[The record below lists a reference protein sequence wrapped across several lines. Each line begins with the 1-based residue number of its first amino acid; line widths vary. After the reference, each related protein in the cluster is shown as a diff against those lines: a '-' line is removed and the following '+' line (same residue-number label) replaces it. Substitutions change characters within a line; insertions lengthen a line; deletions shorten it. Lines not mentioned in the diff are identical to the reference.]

1 MEAEKTKKRGIKAS
15 ELKKAM
21 RVFSYLKPWKYL
33 YALGLFFLLVTAL
46 ASLAFPALISKLFSS
61 DAGSI
66 SQNMALL
73 VGLLVIQAV
82 SGFFRILIFVKVTE
96 KSLASIRKEVFT
108 KLIQLPMTYFST
120 KRVGE
125 LNSRVASDTTQI
137 QETLTSTLAEF
148 VRQIVMIV
156 GGVVY
161 LAVISTKLTLFIVL
175 VMPTVMLIA
184 VVFGRFVRKYS
195 KKVQAEVAES
205 NVIVEESL
213 QAIQSVKSYVNEWFE
228 IKRYGKKVEQV
239 AQTAIKGGVYRAAMA
254 SFVIIGIFGSLV
266 AVIWFAV
273 GMVHTGELEQA
284 KLLDFIFYSVFIG
297 GSAGGLANVY
307 ANIQKTIGATED
319 LFEIL
324 DEEGENVDLE
334 KPNKLEPFQGEIE
347 FDNVHFAYPSRKDQ
361 QVLNGINFQVKPGEQ
376 VALVGMSG
384 AGKSTLVQL
393 LSQFYFPDKGE
404 VKFDGKPADTYNLS
418 ELRNEMALV
427 PQEVLLFGGS
437 IAENI
442 SYGKPGA
449 SHEEIKEA
457 AKKANAH
464 EFIESFS
471 EGYETLVGERGVQL
485 SGGQRQRVAIAR
497 AVLKD
502 PKILLLD
509 EATSSLDSESEK
521 LVQQAL
527 DKLMKG
533 RTSVVIAHRLST
545 IKNADQILVVKEGQI
560 LEKGTH
566 EELMKDDSGLYQQL
580 SKNQF
585 LS

>member
-1 MEAEKTKKRGIKAS
+1 
-15 ELKKAM
+15 
-21 RVFSYLKPWKYL
+21 
-33 YALGLFFLLVTAL
+33 
-46 ASLAFPALISKLFSS
+46 
-61 DAGSI
+61 
-66 SQNMALL
+66 
-73 VGLLVIQAV
+73 
-82 SGFFRILIFVKVTE
+82 
-96 KSLASIRKEVFT
+96 
-108 KLIQLPMTYFST
+108 
-120 KRVGE
+120 
-125 LNSRVASDTTQI
+125 
-137 QETLTSTLAEF
+137 
-148 VRQIVMIV
+148 MIV
-156 GGVVY
+156 GGIAY
-161 LAVISTKLTLFIVL
+161 LAVISIKLTLFIVL

-195 KKVQAEVAES
+195 KKVQTEVAAS
-205 NVIVEESL
+205 NVVVEESL
-213 QAIQSVKSYVNEWFE
+213 QAIQSVKSYANEWFE
-228 IKRYGKKVEQV
+228 VSRYGEKIDQV
-239 AQTAIKGGVYRAAMA
+239 AKTAIKGGVYRGAMA
-254 SFVIIGIFGSLV
+254 SFIIIGIFGSLV

-284 KLLDFIFYSVFIG
+284 KLLDFIFYAVFIG

-324 DEEGENVDLE
+324 DQDGENIELK
-334 KPNKLEPFQGEIE
+334 KPSKLDTFNGEIE
-347 FDNVHFAYPSRKDQ
+347 FKNVQFSYPSRKEQ
-361 QVLNGINFQVKPGEQ
+361 QILNGIDFQVKPGEQ

-384 AGKSTLVQL
+384 AGKSTVIQL

-404 VKFDGKPADTYNLS
+404 VKFDGKLATDYNLS

-442 SYGKPGA
+442 AYGKTGA
-449 SHEEIKEA
+449 SQEEIKEA

-464 EFIESFS
+464 EFIEKFP
-471 EGYETLVGERGVQL
+471 EGYDTLVGERGIQL

-521 LVQQAL
+521 LVQEAL
-527 DKLMKG
+527 DTLMKG

-545 IKNADQILVVKEGQI
+545 IKNADQILVMKEGKI
-560 LEKGTH
+560 IEMGKH
-566 EELMKDDSGLYQQL
+566 KELMKDDSGLYQQL

>member
-1 MEAEKTKKRGIKAS
+1 MEEEKQKKRGIKGS
-15 ELKKAM
+15 DLKKAM
-21 RVFSYLKPWKYL
+21 RVFSYLKPWRYL
-33 YALGLFFLLVTAL
+33 YALGIVFLMITAL
-46 ASLAFPALISKLFSS
+46 ASLAFPALISRLFSS
-61 DAGSI
+61 DALSI
-66 SQNMALL
+66 TQNMTLL
-73 VGLLVIQAV
+73 VVLLLVQATA
-82 SGFFRILIFVKVTE
+82 GFFRILIFVKVTE
-96 KSLASIRKEVFT
+96 RSLADIRRDVFT
-108 KLIQLPMTYFST
+108 KLIQLPMSYFSE

-125 LNSRVASDTTQI
+125 LNSRVSSDTTQI

-156 GGVVY
+156 GGIAY
-161 LAVISTKLTLFIVL
+161 LAVISIKLTLFIVL

-195 KKVQAEVAES
+195 KKVQTEVAAS
-205 NVIVEESL
+205 NVVVEESL
-213 QAIQSVKSYVNEWFE
+213 QAIQSVKSYANEWFE
-228 IKRYGKKVEQV
+228 VSRYGEKIDQV
-239 AQTAIKGGVYRAAMA
+239 AKTAIKGGVYRGAMA
-254 SFVIIGIFGSLV
+254 SFIIIGIFGSLV

-273 GMVHTGELEQA
+273 GMVHMGELEQA
-284 KLLDFIFYSVFIG
+284 KLLDFIFYAVFIG

-324 DEEGENVDLE
+324 DQDGENIELK
-334 KPNKLEPFQGEIE
+334 KPSKLDTFNGEIE
-347 FDNVHFAYPSRKDQ
+347 FKNVQFSYPSRKEQ
-361 QVLNGINFQVKPGEQ
+361 QILNGIDFQVKPGEQ

-384 AGKSTLVQL
+384 AGKSTVIQL

-404 VKFDGKPADTYNLS
+404 VKFDGKLATDYNLS

-442 SYGKPGA
+442 AYGKTGA
-449 SHEEIKEA
+449 SQEEIKEA

-464 EFIESFS
+464 EFIEKFP
-471 EGYETLVGERGVQL
+471 EGYDTLVGERGIQL

-521 LVQQAL
+521 LVQEAL
-527 DKLMKG
+527 DTLMKG

-545 IKNADQILVVKEGQI
+545 IKNADQILVMKEGKI
-560 LEKGTH
+560 IEMGTH
-566 EELMKDDSGLYQQL
+566 KELMKDDSGLYQQL

>member
-1 MEAEKTKKRGIKAS
+1 MEEEKQKKRGIKGS
-15 ELKKAM
+15 DLKKAM
-21 RVFSYLKPWKYL
+21 RVFSYLKPYKYL
-33 YALGLFFLLVTAL
+33 YSLGIAFLLITAL
-46 ASLAFPALISKLFSS
+46 ASLAFPALISRLFSS
-61 DAGSI
+61 DAISI
-66 SQNMALL
+66 TQNMTLL
-73 VGLLVIQAV
+73 VVLLLVQATA
-82 SGFFRILIFVKVTE
+82 GFFRILIFVKVTE
-96 KSLASIRKEVFT
+96 RSLAQIRKEVFT
-108 KLIQLPMTYFST
+108 KLIQLPMSYFSE

-125 LNSRVASDTTQI
+125 LNSRVSSDTTQI

-156 GGVVY
+156 GGIAY
-161 LAVISTKLTLFIVL
+161 LAVISIKLTMFIVL

-195 KKVQAEVAES
+195 KKVQTEVAAS
-205 NVIVEESL
+205 NVVVEESL
-213 QAIQSVKSYVNEWFE
+213 QAIQSVKSYANEWFE
-228 IKRYGKKVEQV
+228 VTRYGKKINEV
-239 AQTAIKGGVYRAAMA
+239 AKTAIKGGVYRGAMA
-254 SFVIIGIFGSLV
+254 SFIIIGIFGSLV

-284 KLLDFIFYSVFIG
+284 KLLDFIFYAVFIG

-324 DEEGENVDLE
+324 DEDGEKVELK
-334 KPNKLEPFQGEIE
+334 KPAKLDAFKGEIE
-347 FDNVHFAYPSRKDQ
+347 FRDVHFSYPSRKEQ
-361 QVLNGINFQVKPGEQ
+361 QILNGIDFQVKPGEQ

-384 AGKSTLVQL
+384 AGKSTVIQL
-393 LSQFYFPDKGE
+393 LSQFYFPEKGE
-404 VKFDGKPADTYNLS
+404 VKFDGKPATEYNLS

-449 SHEEIKEA
+449 TQEEINAA

-464 EFIESFS
+464 EFIEKFP
-471 EGYETLVGERGVQL
+471 EGYNTLVGERGIQL

-521 LVQQAL
+521 LVQEAL
-527 DKLMKG
+527 DTLMKG

-545 IKNADQILVVKEGQI
+545 IKNADQILVMKEGKI
-560 LEKGTH
+560 IEKGMH
-566 EELMKDDSGLYQQL
+566 KELMKDDSGLYQQL

>member
-449 SHEEIKEA
+449 SAEEIREA

>member
-1 MEAEKTKKRGIKAS
+1 MEDEKQKKRGIKGS
-15 ELKKAM
+15 DLKKAM
-21 RVFSYLKPWKYL
+21 RVFSYLKPYKYL
-33 YALGLFFLLVTAL
+33 YGLGVVFLLITAL
-46 ASLAFPALISKLFSS
+46 ASLAFPALISRLFSS
-61 DAGSI
+61 DAPSI
-66 SQNMALL
+66 TQNMTLL
-73 VGLLVIQAV
+73 VVLLLVQATA
-82 SGFFRILIFVKVTE
+82 GFFRILIFVKVTE
-96 KSLASIRKEVFT
+96 RSLAQIRKEVFT
-108 KLIQLPMTYFST
+108 KLIQLPMSYFSE

-125 LNSRVASDTTQI
+125 LNSRVSSDTTQI

-156 GGVVY
+156 GGIAY
-161 LAVISTKLTLFIVL
+161 LAIISIKLTLFIVL

-195 KKVQAEVAES
+195 KKVQSEIAAS

-213 QAIQSVKSYVNEWFE
+213 QAIQSVKSYANEWFE
-228 IKRYGKKVEQV
+228 VLRYGKKIDHV
-239 AQTAIKGGVYRAAMA
+239 AKTAIKGGVYRGAMA
-254 SFVIIGIFGSLV
+254 SFIIIGIFGSLV

-284 KLLDFIFYSVFIG
+284 KLLDFIFYAVFIG

-324 DEEGENVDLE
+324 DEDGEQVEL
-334 KPNKLEPFQGEIE
+334 KRPLKLDSFNGEIE
-347 FDNVHFAYPSRKDQ
+347 FKDVQFSYPSRKDQ
-361 QVLNGINFQVKPGEQ
+361 QILNGIDFQVKPGEQ

-384 AGKSTLVQL
+384 AGKSTIIQL
-393 LSQFYFPDKGE
+393 LSQFYFPDKGD
-404 VKFDGKPADTYNLS
+404 VKFDGKTANEYNLS

-437 IAENI
+437 ISENI

-449 SHEEIKEA
+449 SQDDIKAA

-464 EFIESFS
+464 EFIEKFP
-471 EGYETLVGERGVQL
+471 EGYGTLVGERGIQL

-521 LVQQAL
+521 LVQEAL
-527 DKLMKG
+527 DTLMKG

-545 IKNADQILVVKEGQI
+545 IKNADQILVMKEGKI
-560 LEKGTH
+560 IEKGTH
-566 EELMKDDSGLYQQL
+566 KELMKDDSGLYQQL

>member
-1 MEAEKTKKRGIKAS
+1 MEEEKQKKRGIKGS
-15 ELKKAM
+15 DLKKAM
-21 RVFSYLKPWKYL
+21 RVFSYLKPWRYL
-33 YALGLFFLLVTAL
+33 YALGIVFLMITAL
-46 ASLAFPALISKLFSS
+46 ASLAFPALISRLFSS
-61 DAGSI
+61 DALSI
-66 SQNMALL
+66 TQNMTLL
-73 VGLLVIQAV
+73 VVLLLVQATA
-82 SGFFRILIFVKVTE
+82 GFFRILIFVKVTE
-96 KSLASIRKEVFT
+96 RSLADIRRDVFT
-108 KLIQLPMTYFST
+108 KLIQLPMSYFSE

-125 LNSRVASDTTQI
+125 LNSRVSSDTTQI

-156 GGVVY
+156 GGIAY
-161 LAVISTKLTLFIVL
+161 LAVISIKLTLFIVL

-195 KKVQAEVAES
+195 KKVQTEVAAS
-205 NVIVEESL
+205 NVVVEESL

-228 IKRYGKKVEQV
+228 VSRYGEKIDQV
-239 AQTAIKGGVYRAAMA
+239 AKTAIKGGVYRGAMA
-254 SFVIIGIFGSLV
+254 SFIIIGIFGSLV

-284 KLLDFIFYSVFIG
+284 KLLDFIFYAVFIG

-324 DEEGENVDLE
+324 DQDGENIELK
-334 KPNKLEPFQGEIE
+334 KPSKLDTFNGEIE
-347 FDNVHFAYPSRKDQ
+347 FKNVQFSYPSRKEQ
-361 QVLNGINFQVKPGEQ
+361 QILNGIDFQVKPGEQ

-384 AGKSTLVQL
+384 AGKSTVIQL

-404 VKFDGKPADTYNLS
+404 VKFDGKLATDYNLS

-442 SYGKPGA
+442 AYGKTGA
-449 SHEEIKEA
+449 SQEEIKEA

-464 EFIESFS
+464 EFIEKFP
-471 EGYETLVGERGVQL
+471 EGYDTLVGERGIQL

-521 LVQQAL
+521 LVQEAL
-527 DKLMKG
+527 DTLMKG

-545 IKNADQILVVKEGQI
+545 IKNADQILVMKEGKI
-560 LEKGTH
+560 IEMGMHK
-566 EELMKDDSGLYQQL
+566 ELMKDDSGLYQQL

>member
-1 MEAEKTKKRGIKAS
+1 MEEEKQKKRGIKGS
-15 ELKKAM
+15 DLKKAM
-21 RVFSYLKPWKYL
+21 RVFSYLKPWRYL
-33 YALGLFFLLVTAL
+33 YALGIVFLMITAL
-46 ASLAFPALISKLFSS
+46 ASLAFPALISRLFSS
-61 DAGSI
+61 DALSI
-66 SQNMALL
+66 TQNMTLL
-73 VGLLVIQAV
+73 VVLLLVQATA
-82 SGFFRILIFVKVTE
+82 GFFRILIFVKVTE
-96 KSLASIRKEVFT
+96 RSLADIRRDVFT
-108 KLIQLPMTYFST
+108 KLIQLPMSYFSE

-125 LNSRVASDTTQI
+125 LNSRVSSDTTQI

-156 GGVVY
+156 GGIAY
-161 LAVISTKLTLFIVL
+161 LAVISIKLTLFIVL

-195 KKVQAEVAES
+195 KKVQTEVAAS
-205 NVIVEESL
+205 NVVVEESL
-213 QAIQSVKSYVNEWFE
+213 QAIQSVKSYANEWFE
-228 IKRYGKKVEQV
+228 VSRYGKKIDQV
-239 AQTAIKGGVYRAAMA
+239 AKTAIKGGVYRGAMA
-254 SFVIIGIFGSLV
+254 SFIIIGIFGSLV

-284 KLLDFIFYSVFIG
+284 KLLDFIFYAVFIG

-324 DEEGENVDLE
+324 DQDGENIELK
-334 KPNKLEPFQGEIE
+334 KPSKLDTFNGEIE
-347 FDNVHFAYPSRKDQ
+347 FKNVQFSYPSRKEQ
-361 QVLNGINFQVKPGEQ
+361 QILNGIDFQVKPGEQ

-384 AGKSTLVQL
+384 AGKSTVIQL

-404 VKFDGKPADTYNLS
+404 VKFDGKLATDYNLS

-442 SYGKPGA
+442 AYGKTGA
-449 SHEEIKEA
+449 SQEEIKEA

-464 EFIESFS
+464 EFIEKFP
-471 EGYETLVGERGVQL
+471 EGYDTLVGERGIQL

-521 LVQQAL
+521 LVQEAL
-527 DKLMKG
+527 DTLMKG

-545 IKNADQILVVKEGQI
+545 IKNADQILVMKEGKI
-560 LEKGTH
+560 IEMGTH
-566 EELMKDDSGLYQQL
+566 KELMKDDSGLYQQL